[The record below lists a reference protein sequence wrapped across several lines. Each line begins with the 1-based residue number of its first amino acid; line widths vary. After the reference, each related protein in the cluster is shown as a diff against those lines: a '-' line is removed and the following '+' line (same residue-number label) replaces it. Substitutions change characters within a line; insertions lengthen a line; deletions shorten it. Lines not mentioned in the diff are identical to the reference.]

1 MIYWYCSGAV
11 NRNQLCRTSVAMVL
25 FYKLHC
31 SAQLKLVIV
40 QCQASWFKMLVWF
53 LRPEKISDNLFWG
66 NNVHLWYINQW
77 GLKWA
82 GRNVLDLE
90 NKPEMRQGIYQVPL
104 KSVLAKLTQCR
115 TGAIG
120 TYTLRKP
127 RFKVSVYFSTS
138 ACSNRKKRKR

>member
-1 MIYWYCSGAV
+1 MIYWYCSAAV

-40 QCQASWFKMLVWF
+40 QCQASWFEIWVWF
-53 LRPEKISDNLFWG
+53 LRPERTNDNLFWG
-66 NNVHLWYINQW
+66 NNVHPWSINQW
-77 GLKWA
+77 GLKRA

-90 NKPEMRQGIYQVPL
+90 IKSEMRQSIYQVPL

-115 TGAIG
+115 TGAIRTAPG
-120 TYTLRKP
+120 ETKAQGKCVFLD
-127 RFKVSVYFSTS
+127 
-138 ACSNRKKRKR
+138 